1 MMMVF
6 KLKLVMKS
14 IEQQTIPLVVSPPAP
29 LAPET
34 SHRSVETLVV
44 VLAVITIVA
53 VLAGVLA
60 RVCGGRHLGES
71 DVEGWVESVCRSCI
85 DAGVPPPPE
94 QTETTKV
101 VVEEKK

>member
-1 MMMVF
+1 MVL

-14 IEQQTIPLVVSPPAP
+14 IEQQIAPLVVSPPAP
-29 LAPET
+29 VAPAT

-85 DAGVPPPPE
+85 DAGVPPPPA
-94 QTETTKV
+94 QTEASKVV